1 MVVKPHPLVNITP
14 ATITEPGQVVS
25 VSIHSFVAGTAPEKI
40 AQQMAQAA
48 RQQVYTHYSWRVKF
62 HDFFRNKK
70 QE

>member
-48 RQQVYTHYSWRVKF
+48 RQQVHIIVG
-62 HDFFRNKK
+62 
-70 QE
+70 E